1 MTGQETATVDPKLV
15 TAFVKSTKN
24 VLSTMARIEAHMGK
38 PGLKVVPTPAY
49 DVSGIV
55 GFTGEVM
62 GSVVVS
68 FRQDT
73 ALSIV
78 KAFSGEE
85 MDVKS
90 DDFADAI
97 GEICNIIAGNAKK
110 EFGLVAGIGI
120 PSVIIGPGHTVAR
133 LRDVP
138 CVLIPCTSDAG
149 DFAVE
154 VNIKQV
160 ACVTSGGKA

>member
-1 MTGQETATVDPKLV
+1 MAGETTGQINPKLV

-24 VLSTMARIEAHMGK
+24 VLSTMAGIEAQLGK
-38 PGLKVVPTPAY
+38 PGLKHEPTPAY

-68 FRQDT
+68 FRKST
-73 ALSIV
+73 AVSLV

-97 GEICNIIAGNAKK
+97 GELCNMIAGNAKK

-138 CVLIPCTSDAG
+138 CIVIPCTCEVG

-160 ACVTSGGKA
+160 VCVGVGGQ